1 MSLDAALAA
10 DLVRC
15 LVLFSIASVIII
27 IVIIIV
33 AQLEAEGVQTGMAE
47 FRHIANKSFFR
58 IIFSTNRFSQLRTV
72 FHGFNPKRTI
82 LPLANSIFDAHGRKT
97 PFFRSANGFSR
108 AGSP

>member
-47 FRHIANKSFFR
+47 FGHFVSKSFFR
-58 IIFSTNRFSQLRTV
+58 IIFSTNRFSQPRIV
-72 FHGFNPKRTI
+72 FHGFNQKEQSYR
-82 LPLANSIFDAHGRKT
+82 
-97 PFFRSANGFSR
+97 
-108 AGSP
+108 

>member
-47 FRHIANKSFFR
+47 FGHFVSKSFFR
-58 IIFSTNRFSQLRTV
+58 IIFSTNRFSQPRIV
-72 FHGFNPKRTI
+72 FHGFNQKKQFYR
-82 LPLANSIFDAHGRKT
+82 
-97 PFFRSANGFSR
+97 
-108 AGSP
+108 